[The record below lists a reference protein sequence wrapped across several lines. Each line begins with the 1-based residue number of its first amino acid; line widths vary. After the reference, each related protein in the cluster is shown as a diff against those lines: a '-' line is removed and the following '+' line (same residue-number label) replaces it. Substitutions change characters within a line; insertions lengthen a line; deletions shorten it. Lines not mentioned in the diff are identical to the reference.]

1 MKARNAILSIAVCV
15 IAIGL
20 MTSMILTS
28 NPILAETTSTSTSSQ
43 TQVKE
48 FTTLSIVGVGRVYY
62 TPDEAM
68 VTFRALGQGDTAE
81 EALSMSA
88 SKASAIIDT
97 LKDLGIEDEDIKT
110 SGINVYPRYDFDVK
124 PPKIV
129 GYEACYTIVVKI
141 RDIGLVGKA
150 IDAAFSAG
158 ADGMYGVQFTIS
170 DEKKAELVQQ
180 AIRAAVEDAE
190 EKAKIIAESL
200 GMKVVRIK
208 SVSLSSQPIIPVPR
222 PAIAFK
228 AAEAGGVPIEPGRA
242 TISASV
248 SVVYLLSK

>member
-1 MKARNAILSIAVCV
+1 MKARNAILPIAVCV
-15 IAIGL
+15 IVIGL

-28 NPILAETTSTSTSSQ
+28 NPILAETTSTSTSPQ

-48 FTTLSIVGVGRVYY
+48 FTTLSIVGIGRVYY

-68 VTFRALGQGDTAE
+68 VTFRALGQGTTAE

-88 SKASAIIDT
+88 SKASAIIDA

-129 GYEACYTIVVKI
+129 GYEACYTIVVRI
-141 RDIGLVGKA
+141 RDIDLVGKA

-170 DEKKAELVQQ
+170 DEKRAELTQQ
-180 AIRAAVEDAE
+180 AIKAAVEDAE
-190 EKAKIIAESL
+190 EKAKTVAESL
-200 GMKVVRIK
+200 GMKVVGIK
-208 SVSLSSQPIIPVPR
+208 SVSLSSQPIIPVQR

-248 SVVYLLSK
+248 SVIYLLSK

>member
-1 MKARNAILSIAVCV
+1 MR
-15 IAIGL
+15 
-20 MTSMILTS
+20 
-28 NPILAETTSTSTSSQ
+28 
-43 TQVKE
+43 
-48 FTTLSIVGVGRVYY
+48 
-62 TPDEAM
+62 
-68 VTFRALGQGDTAE
+68 
-81 EALSMSA
+81 
-88 SKASAIIDT
+88 
-97 LKDLGIEDEDIKT
+97 
-110 SGINVYPRYDFDVK
+110 
-124 PPKIV
+124 
-129 GYEACYTIVVKI
+129 I

-170 DEKKAELVQQ
+170 DEKRAELVQQ

-248 SVVYLLSK
+248 SVIYLLSK

>member
-1 MKARNAILSIAVCV
+1 MNARNAILPIAICV

-28 NPILAETTSTSTSSQ
+28 NPILAETASTTSTPRMQ
-43 TQVKE
+43 EV
-48 FTTLSIVGVGRVYY
+48 TTLSIVGVGQVYY

-88 SKASAIIDT
+88 SKASAIIDA
-97 LKDLGIEDEDIKT
+97 LKGLGIKDEDIKT
-110 SGINVYPRYDFDVK
+110 SGINVYPRYDYEVK
-124 PPKIV
+124 PPRIV
-129 GYEACYTIVVKI
+129 GYEASYTIVVRI
-141 RDIGLVGKA
+141 RDIDLVGKA

-170 DEKKAELVQQ
+170 DEKRAELTQQ

-190 EKAKIIAESL
+190 EKAKIVAESL
-200 GMKVVRIK
+200 GMEVVGIK
-208 SVSLSSQPIIPVPR
+208 SVSLSSQPIIPIPPR
-222 PAIAFK
+222 PVIAFK
-228 AAEAGGVPIEPGRA
+228 AAEAEGVPVEPGRA

-248 SVVYLLSK
+248 SVIYLLSK

>member
-1 MKARNAILSIAVCV
+1 MNVRNAILPIAIC
-15 IAIGL
+15 IMLIGL
-20 MTSMILTS
+20 MTSIILTS

-48 FTTLSIVGVGRVYY
+48 FTTLSIVGVGQVYY
-62 TPDEAM
+62 TPDEAV
-68 VTFRALGQGDTAE
+68 VTFRALGQGATAE
-81 EALSMSA
+81 EALDISA
-88 SKASAIIDT
+88 SKASAIIDA

-110 SGINVYPRYDFDVK
+110 SGINVYPRYDFNVK

-129 GYEACYTIVVKI
+129 GYEACYTIVVRI

-170 DEKKAELVQQ
+170 DEKRAELTQQ

-190 EKAKIIAESL
+190 EKAKIVAESL
-200 GMKVVRIK
+200 GMKVVGIK

-222 PAIAFK
+222 SVIAFK
-228 AAEAGGVPIEPGRA
+228 AAEAEGVPIEPGRA

-248 SVVYLLSK
+248 SIVYLLSK

>member
-1 MKARNAILSIAVCV
+1 MNARNAILPIAICV

-28 NPILAETTSTSTSSQ
+28 NPILAETASTTYTSRMQ
-43 TQVKE
+43 EV
-48 FTTLSIVGVGRVYY
+48 TTLSVIGVGQVYY
-62 TPDEAM
+62 TPDEAV

-81 EALSMSA
+81 EALRVST
-88 SKASAIIDT
+88 SKASAIIDA
-97 LKDLGIEDEDIKT
+97 LKGLGIKDEDIKT
-110 SGINVYPRYDFDVK
+110 SGINVYPRYDYEVK
-124 PPKIV
+124 PPRIV
-129 GYEACYTIVVKI
+129 GYEASYTIVVRI
-141 RDIGLVGKA
+141 RDIGLVGKT

-170 DEKKAELVQQ
+170 DEKRAELVQQ

-248 SVVYLLSK
+248 SVIYLLSK